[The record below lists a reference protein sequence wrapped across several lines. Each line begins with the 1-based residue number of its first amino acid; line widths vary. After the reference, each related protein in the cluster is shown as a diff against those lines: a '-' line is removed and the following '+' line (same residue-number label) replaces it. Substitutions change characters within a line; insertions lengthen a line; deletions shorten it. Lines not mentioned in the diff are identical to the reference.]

1 MLLHCAAPRANYQLR
16 SVRPSATEQF
26 ARTHDEGVL
35 QCLATILGTDL
46 GQCTEAVRELVT
58 LPLRLGGMGLT
69 SATRIRGSAH
79 WGSWADC
86 LPMINARHPD
96 VATALIQQL
105 NGQPLTPC
113 LREAQEAA
121 NSVSRATGWVPPSW
135 NEFAAGARPEVLD
148 PDQFELWDP
157 QRGWQHEAASRIE
170 SWWLDEFV
178 LPRMEE
184 FARAVVRS
192 QGGSGAGL
200 ALRACPTCRVTQ
212 LEPQQL
218 RVLLLRRLQLP
229 LPLSVHSCRCGRPL
243 DQFGHHRAA
252 CARAGIL
259 GKRGYALESVVARI
273 CLEAGGRVTTNVLL
287 RELDFGLVGE
297 ADGQRLEVVADGLPL
312 CGGAQLAIDT
322 TVVSAL
328 QSDGRARPRA
338 ANTPGVALEAELVWP
353 RARSRLVVFGV
364 EVGGPWSRE
373 SQDFISQLDRNRR
386 SSDVGPNRLG
396 ESVGVPWC
404 PVWWHGQWRILCWAS
419 LGALGADGDTP
430 LVHDVVRDLV
440 AAGFAW

>member
-1 MLLHCAAPRANYQLR
+1 
-16 SVRPSATEQF
+16 
-26 ARTHDEGVL
+26 
-35 QCLATILGTDL
+35 
-46 GQCTEAVRELVT
+46 
-58 LPLRLGGMGLT
+58 
-69 SATRIRGSAH
+69 
-79 WGSWADC
+79 
-86 LPMINARHPD
+86 MINGRHPD

-105 NGQPLTPC
+105 NGQPVTQC

-135 NEFAAGARPEVLD
+135 NELAAGARPEVLD

-157 QRGWQHEAASRIE
+157 QRGWQHEAPSRIE

-184 FARAVVRS
+184 PARALVRS

-273 CLEAGGRVTTNVLL
+273 FREAGGRVTTNVLL

-297 ADGQRLEVVADGLPL
+297 ADGRRLEVVADGLPL
-312 CGGAQLAIDT
+312 FGGAQLAIDT

-328 QSDGRARPRA
+328 HSDGRARPRA
-338 ANTPGVALEAELVWP
+338 ANTPGVALEAARRRKERRYRELVGP
-353 RARSRLVVFGV
+353 RARSKLVVFGV
-364 EVGGPWSRE
+364 EVGGRWSRE
-373 SQDFISQLDRNRR
+373 SQDFITQLARARARR
-386 SSDVGPNRLG
+386 EPPLLRRRA
-396 ESVGVPWC
+396 E
-404 PVWWHGQWRILCWAS
+404 QAWRIRWGSMVSCVVARAVADS
-419 LGALGADGDTP
+419 MLGLPRALGADGDTP
-430 LVHDVVRDLV
+430 LVHDVVRDLL